1 MFGNRAAL
9 LARLPDRVPKKDRL
23 EVCALQVSAKQ
34 AGHVTQR
41 IVPGAS

>member
-1 MFGNRAAL
+1 MFGNPAAL
-9 LARLPDRVPKKDRL
+9 LARLHDRVPKKDSL
-23 EVCALQVSAKQ
+23 GVCSLQVSAKQ